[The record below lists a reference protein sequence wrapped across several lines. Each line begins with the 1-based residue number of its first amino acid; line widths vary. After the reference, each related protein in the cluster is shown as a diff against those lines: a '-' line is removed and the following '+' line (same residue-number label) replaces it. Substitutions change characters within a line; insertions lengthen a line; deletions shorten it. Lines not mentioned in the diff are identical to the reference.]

1 MQELDEELNTL
12 VNEDVATMMSSLNI
26 PSGPVPAIDP
36 RVAQPSGGGL
46 SFRCLILLR
55 VAQ

>member
-46 SFRCLILLR
+46 SFSGASYFCE
-55 VAQ
+55 